1 MHPVKKLIH
10 ARPRLVIAM
19 AGGALVTALLP
30 AEYRMM
36 TRALIGWNAAVWS
49 YLLLV
54 WTLMARADA
63 AIVKKVAQ
71 REDENAEAILA
82 LACVAAL
89 ASLAAIVLELATS
102 RNLTL
107 ETRLMHYTF
116 TALTVLGS
124 WFLVG
129 TFFTLHY
136 ASMYYSAPAGRTPLQ
151 FPDRERIPDYWD
163 FLYFSFTIAVAL
175 QTSDITVV
183 TGSMRKAVLAQAVL
197 TFLFNAAIL
206 GLSVNIAASLVGS

>member
-1 MHPVKKLIH
+1 MYHT
-10 ARPRLVIAM
+10 RPRLVIAM
-19 AGGALVTALLP
+19 VGGALVTALLP
-30 AEYRMM
+30 ADFRWM
-36 TRALIGWNAAVWS
+36 TRALIGWNVAVWG

-54 WTLMARADA
+54 WLLMARADA
-63 AIVKKVAQ
+63 ALVKKVAQ

-82 LACVAAL
+82 LACAAAL
-89 ASLAAIVLELATS
+89 VSLAAIVLELATS

-107 ETRLMHYTF
+107 ESRLLHYLF

-136 ASMYYSAPAGRTPLQ
+136 ASMFYSVPATSAPLQ
-151 FPDRERIPDYWD
+151 FPERDRIPDYWD

-175 QTSDITVV
+175 QTSDIVIV
-183 TGSMRKAVLAQAVL
+183 SSSMRKVVLAQAVL

>member
-1 MHPVKKLIH
+1 MHPVRKLFH

-19 AGGALVTALLP
+19 VGGALVTAFLP
-30 AEYRMM
+30 AEYRLM

-49 YLLLV
+49 YLALV
-54 WTLMARADA
+54 WLLMARADA
-63 AIVKKVAQ
+63 AVVKKVAQ

-82 LACVAAL
+82 LACAAAL
-89 ASLAAIVLELATS
+89 VSLAAIVLELATS

-107 ETRLMHYTF
+107 ESRLLHYTF

-136 ASMYYSAPAGRTPLQ
+136 ASMFYSGTAARSPLQ
-151 FPDRERIPDYWD
+151 FPEKETNPDYWD

-175 QTSDITVV
+175 QTSDVIILART
-183 TGSMRKAVLAQAVL
+183 MRKAVLAQAVL
-197 TFLFNAAIL
+197 SFLFNAAIL
-206 GLSVNIAASLVGS
+206 GLSINIAAGLVGG